1 MFLHF
6 RVKALPCLRVRKRQ
20 WGKALCIQARLYGI
34 LTVVL
39 KKGLIIEEQLT
50 VIKYNQ
56 TTSEL
61 KPKIITILKKDKL
74 KDYTLSLS

>member
-1 MFLHF
+1 
-6 RVKALPCLRVRKRQ
+6 LPCLKKRDNG
-20 WGKALCIQARLYGI
+20 GKALCIQARLYGI

-61 KPKIITILKKDKL
+61 KPKIITILKR
-74 KDYTLSLS
+74 